1 MRVLITGASSGIGA
15 EVARRLARRGDD
27 VALVARGR
35 EGLEKTAGAIRDQG
49 GFAIVEMA
57 DVTERDEIQRAID
70 SAAQQLGGLDAVVAN
85 AGAAAY
91 GLFRDMDPEDVDR
104 TFEVTLNGAV
114 NTARAA
120 LPHLEESSGTLVV
133 TGSVGGIHPLPLM
146 TAYTAAKYGVRGF
159 FHGLRLELRAT
170 GSKVRVALVHP
181 GPVDTPFWVNV
192 TPTDRMPPEIPPQIA
207 QEPEQIAKAI
217 ERALE
222 QPRPE
227 RVVGPLMKALD
238 LVPRPLRDYVLT
250 QAVRFSLDNPGD
262 DEREP
267 GRAIWEPSGTGE
279 RKILAKR

>member
-15 EVARRLARRGDD
+15 ETARRLARRGDD

-35 EGLEKTAGAIRDQG
+35 EGLEKTAQAIRDAG
-49 GFAIVEMA
+49 GFAIVELA
-57 DVTERDEIQRAID
+57 DVTERDQIQRAVD
-70 SAAQQLGGLDAVVAN
+70 AAAAQLGGLDAVVAN

-91 GLFRDMDPEDVDR
+91 GLFKDMDPEDVDR
-104 TFEVTLNGAV
+104 TFQVTLNGTV

-120 LPHLEESSGTLVV
+120 LPHLEETGGTLVV

-207 QEPEQIAKAI
+207 QTPEQIAKAI
-217 ERALE
+217 VRALE

-238 LVPRPLRDYVLT
+238 LVPRPVRDYVLT
-250 QAVRFSLDNPGD
+250 QAVRYSLQNPGD
-262 DEREP
+262 DDREP
-267 GRAIWEPSGTGE
+267 GRAIWEPSGTGD
-279 RKILAKR
+279 RKILAER